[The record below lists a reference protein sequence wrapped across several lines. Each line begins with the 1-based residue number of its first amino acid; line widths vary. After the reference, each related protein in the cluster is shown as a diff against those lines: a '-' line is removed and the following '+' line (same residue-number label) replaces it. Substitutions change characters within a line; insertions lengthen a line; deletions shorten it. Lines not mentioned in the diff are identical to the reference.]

1 MLQKLSVRNFAVI
14 SRVEFTPRPGLN
26 VFTGETGAG
35 KSVAI
40 SALGF
45 ALGARGSVSL
55 IKDGADKLE
64 VRAEFDTAGLSE
76 ELKQKYLLQK
86 NSVVLSR
93 SLDRNGKGKSFINAR
108 PVSVAELAEL
118 GKCLVDFHGQHE
130 HQSLLRGEVQQNLL
144 DTYAGLLPL
153 RQKTHDAYR
162 QWRDLLAQWE
172 AAQLSEQ
179 EKQRQLDLCAFQ
191 LQEIEA
197 AAPKEGEDAELEQ
210 KLPQL
215 KHAGRLLELCA
226 EAYQALYEAEDSAS
240 AQLGRA
246 AKQVREMA
254 QLDEH
259 VQAAAEALAQAETF
273 LSDAC
278 DQLSTYQ
285 GSLDADPNTL
295 DEMLSRHEKLKR
307 LKLKY
312 GPELRDVFQTAR
324 HLKAQMDRLQNAQLV
339 EEELQKQAQKA
350 RQELDALCEQ
360 LHQKRLAAAA
370 RLSRCLE
377 KEIRP
382 LGFDGLQFEIAVEM
396 DSENPGPHG
405 ADRVEFLFSPNP
417 GQVPRPLRA
426 VASGGE
432 LSRVM
437 LGLKTVLAGEVP
449 VMVFDEVDSGVG
461 GRTAALVG
469 QKLHAVAQ
477 GRQVLCVTHL
487 ASVAACADAHFH
499 IEKTTDGKTTEV
511 RLQRLS
517 AQETE
522 KEIARMLG
530 ALSDQDQT
538 ALLHAR
544 QMLSAAHP
552 AD

>member
-14 SRVEFTPRPGLN
+14 SQVEFAPQPGLN

-64 VRAEFDTAGLSE
+64 VRAEFDAAGLSE

-86 NSVVLSR
+86 NSVVLTR
-93 SLDRNGKGKSFINAR
+93 SLDRNGKGKSFINGR
-108 PVSVAELAEL
+108 PVAVADLAEL
-118 GKCLVDFHGQHE
+118 GKFLVDFHGQHE
-130 HQSLLRGEVQQNLL
+130 HQSLLRADVQQNLL
-144 DTYAGLLPL
+144 DAYAGLLPL
-153 RQKTHDAYR
+153 RQKALAAYQ
-162 QWRDLLAQWE
+162 QWRDSLAQLE

-197 AAPKEGEDAELEQ
+197 AAPKEGEDVELEQ

-246 AKQVREMA
+246 VKQVHEMA
-254 QLDEH
+254 ELDEH
-259 VQAAAEALAQAETF
+259 VQSAADSLAQAETF

-278 DQLSTYQ
+278 DQLSSYQ
-285 GSLDADPNTL
+285 SSLDADPNTL

-312 GPELRDVFQTAR
+312 GPELSDVFQTAR
-324 HLKAQMDRLQNAQLV
+324 NLKAQMDRLQNAQLV

-360 LHQKRLAAAA
+360 LHQKRLAAAT

-417 GQVPRPLRA
+417 GQAPRPLRA

-461 GRTAALVG
+461 GRTAVLVG

-499 IEKTTDGKTTEV
+499 IEKMTDGKTTDV
-511 RLQRLS
+511 SLQRLN

-544 QMLSAAHP
+544 QMLSAVHP